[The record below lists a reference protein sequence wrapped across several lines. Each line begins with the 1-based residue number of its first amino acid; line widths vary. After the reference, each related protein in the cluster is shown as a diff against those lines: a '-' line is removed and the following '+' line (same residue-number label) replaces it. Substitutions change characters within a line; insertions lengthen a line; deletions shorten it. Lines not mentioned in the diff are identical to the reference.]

1 MKLTFAGYDE
11 SSGDE
16 DDKGDTGD
24 KEKTE
29 THPLEEKPAVDTEE
43 THL

>member
-16 DDKGDTGD
+16 DDKGD
-24 KEKTE
+24 KTE
-29 THPLEEKPAVDTEE
+29 AQPLEEIPPVDTEE

>member
-16 DDKGDTGD
+16 DDKGDTGG
-24 KEKTE
+24 KTE
-29 THPLEEKPAVDTEE
+29 ARPLEEIPAEE
-43 THL
+43 IHL